1 MLATIDVRT
10 EFRTFFA
17 QLADTGQR
25 KYLEAATI
33 CQHRTVKAVELMQS
47 TGFFYHFQS
56 RTQIK
61 MIGITQYNLRL
72 YILFQLRQMHA
83 FHCSHCTYRH
93 KDRCLNLPVV
103 SSNQSGTCIGLAV
116 CIL

>member
-1 MLATIDVRT
+1 MSVNVGAEVYAFFLDLAQICKG
-10 EFRTFFA
+10 E
-17 QLADTGQR
+17 
-25 KYLEAATI
+25 YLETAAV

-47 TGFFYHFQS
+47 TGFLYHFQS

-93 KDRCLNLPVV
+93 KDRRFNLPMI
-103 SSNQSGTCIGLAV
+103 SRYQSCTCICLAV